1 MFSKKKIT
9 LAYAVEKCSKC
20 SMLKKRKF
28 VEGDVLFS
36 ESSKCN
42 SCGEPTMIEKIFGET
57 LEQ

>member
-9 LAYAVEKCSKC
+9 LAYTVVKCPKC
-20 SMLKKRKF
+20 KMIHKRKF
-28 VEGDVLFS
+28 IEGDVLFS

>member
-9 LAYAVEKCSKC
+9 LAYTVEKCSKC
-20 SMLKKRKF
+20 KMTKKRKF
-28 VEGDVLFS
+28 AEGDVLFS

-42 SCGEPTMIEKIFGET
+42 SCGESNMIEKIFGEI